1 MKIRNIFKQ
10 NFLPFSLGLLLAS
23 LIFTAINTYDTKM
36 KLKQIKNIQEKQDR
50 YHQERLEWQDRYHQE
65 VMKELKRKKGLIQ
78 R

>member
-10 NFLPFSLGLLLAS
+10 NFFPFSLGLLLAS

-36 KLKQIKNIQEKQDR
+36 KLKQIKNIQEQIKNIQEKQDR
-50 YHQERLEWQDRYHQE
+50 NHQE
-65 VMKELKRKKGLIQ
+65 VKKELKGLIQ

>member
-10 NFLPFSLGLLLAS
+10 NFLPFSLGCLLAS

-36 KLKQIKNIQEKQDR
+36 KLKQIKNIQEQIKNIQEKQDR
-50 YHQERLEWQDRYHQE
+50 NHQE
-65 VMKELKRKKGLIQ
+65 VKKELKGLIQ

>member
-36 KLKQIKNIQEKQDR
+36 KLKQFNNIQKQNNNIQEQIKNIQEKQDR
-50 YHQERLEWQDRYHQE
+50 NHQEMMER
-65 VMKELKRKKGLIQ
+65 KRD
-78 R
+78 